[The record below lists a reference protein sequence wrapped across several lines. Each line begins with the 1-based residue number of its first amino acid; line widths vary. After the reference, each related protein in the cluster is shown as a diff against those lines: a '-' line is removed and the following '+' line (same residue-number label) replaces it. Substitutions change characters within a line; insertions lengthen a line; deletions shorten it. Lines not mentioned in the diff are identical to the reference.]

1 MESQINKSKL
11 LIESRDDNEKKK
23 RTLVKKD
30 MSKTPK
36 ETPEENDVI
45 IISKNIQSFV
55 ENTLFFNF

>member
-11 LIESRDDNEKKK
+11 FIESKENNEKKK
-23 RTLVKKD
+23 KTLVKKD

-45 IISKNIQSFV
+45 IISKNFRKCI
-55 ENTLFFNF
+55 FFLIFEI